1 MRSNHTTLFPL
12 VAIGLSLYSSALAAQ
27 EAGSPPHRH
36 MPEAQ
41 DQVRDRPG
49 FGGMPRP
56 PREGEPGDKRMMEPP
71 RSSPAFELAQ
81 DLSAAETMIGIKSNQ
96 LDVWRNYSSALIAM
110 VARPMRQDMVL
121 PVNGEPD
128 KGRPLAEVLI
138 DRAIADGI
146 AAKNA
151 KAALDA
157 LKMILTPE
165 QQQLLELAER
175 NILREPSFHP
185 PMHEDANSRPPGD
198 HPTP

>member
-1 MRSNHTTLFPL
+1 MRSNHTT
-12 VAIGLSLYSSALAAQ
+12 
-27 EAGSPPHRH
+27 
-36 MPEAQ
+36 
-41 DQVRDRPG
+41 
-49 FGGMPRP
+49 
-56 PREGEPGDKRMMEPP
+56 
-71 RSSPAFELAQ
+71 
-81 DLSAAETMIGIKSNQ
+81 
-96 LDVWRNYSSALIAM
+96 YSSALIAM
-110 VARPMRQDMVL
+110 AARPMRQDMVL
-121 PVNGEPD
+121 PLNGEPD

-185 PMHEDANSRPPGD
+185 PMHKDGNSRPPGD